1 MSIISMTGFGRGEAQ
16 GQGIKVVAELGSV
29 NRKQFD
35 CHLNLPRELSACEAR
50 IQGLVHAAIRRGYV
64 KGSIEVARAKMGS
77 RGLTVD
83 LELARARL
91 NALRQAAKALK
102 LPDDLT
108 ASKVLDWPGV
118 LRSESDSVAMDTEQ
132 AWPLVE
138 RAVTQA
144 LARLGAMR
152 QREGKSLARDLAAR
166 FARLRK
172 EVGTIRQSAPGVVIG
187 YRQALADRIAAAND
201 GLQLDQTTL
210 ARELALFADRCD
222 ISEELTRL
230 ESHFAQAEHFLA
242 GAEPCGRPLDFL
254 CQEFF
259 REINTIGSKANDA
272 GITRLV
278 VACKAELEAIREQV
292 QNVE

>member
-1 MSIISMTGFGRGEAQ
+1 MSIISMTGFGRGEAR
-16 GQGIKVVAELGSV
+16 GEGIKVVAELGSV

-64 KGSIEVARAKMGS
+64 KGSIEIARAKTGS

-91 NALRQAAKALK
+91 SALRQVAKALK

-108 ASKVLDWPGV
+108 ASKVLDCV
-118 LRSESDSVAMDTEQ
+118 LRIESETVAWDTEQ

-144 LARLGAMR
+144 LERLVAMR
-152 QREGKSLARDLAAR
+152 QREGKALSKDLTAR

-172 EVGTIRQSAPGVVIG
+172 EVENIRRSAPGVVIG
-187 YRQALADRIAAAND
+187 YRKALADRIAAANN
-201 GLQLDQTTL
+201 GLMLDQTTL
-210 ARELALFADRCD
+210 VRELALFADRCD
-222 ISEELTRL
+222 VSEELTRL
-230 ESHFAQAEHFLA
+230 ESHFTQAEHFLA
-242 GAEPCGRPLDFL
+242 APEPGGRPLDFL

-272 GITRLV
+272 GIARLV
-278 VACKAELEAIREQV
+278 VGCKAELEAIREQV